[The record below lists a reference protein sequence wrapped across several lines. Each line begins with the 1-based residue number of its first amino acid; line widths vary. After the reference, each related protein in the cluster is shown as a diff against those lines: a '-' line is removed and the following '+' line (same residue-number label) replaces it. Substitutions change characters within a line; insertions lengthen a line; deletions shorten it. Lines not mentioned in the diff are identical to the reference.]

1 MATERRSLSRRN
13 FSYYMRVMNELTGEP
28 VGHMADISARGFK
41 LDCKEPL
48 PPNTNLKLR
57 IEQVGS
63 IASKSYL
70 VFVARSRWCKRD
82 EYDTTRFNVGFQLVN
97 ISREDYDIFV
107 KMFEAYG
114 EPEDDSGLDNVTTT
128 YA

>member
-13 FSYYMRVMNELTGEP
+13 FSYYMRVMNEMTGEA

-41 LDCKEPL
+41 LDCKDPL

-57 IEQVGS
+57 IEQIGS
-63 IASKSYL
+63 IAPKSYL
-70 VFVARSRWCKRD
+70 VFVARSRWCRRD
-82 EYDTTRFNVGFQLVN
+82 EYDATRYNVGFQLVN
-97 ISREDYDIFV
+97 ISREDYDIFI

-114 EPEDDSGLDNVTTT
+114 EPNHQDNVNSA